1 MLNSSVPF
9 LQIYAN
15 SVEIAVIVTIGQLV
29 TCTLAAFAF
38 ARLNFPGRDSLF
50 FVMLVG
56 LLFPAQVTI
65 IPIYL
70 GFAKVGL
77 LNRPIGL
84 ALMYLTSSFGVF
96 LVRQFMRSQPKAL
109 EEAALMDGAG
119 YLKIFFRISLPQLR
133 PALAALGIITF
144 TQTWNYYFQA
154 RVLLEPQDSM
164 TLPIAMDVL
173 RGYLGSGNLA
183 LVMAAM
189 SMSVLPVDPALPARS
204 EDGDRGHRHERH
216 QELSRSHGRQCSDEA
231 DARIDRREFVYRGAR
246 RQYVAF
252 PLGGIGSGSV
262 SLTGSGRL
270 VDWSIRNR
278 PAIHQHNGYSH
289 FAIKA
294 ERDGKLI
301 DARVLNGP
309 YEGLPTGSPS
319 RRKFDGFGFG
329 ANRDS
334 MAGVPHFDDVTFVGR
349 FPVAEIEFHRDAFPG
364 KVRMTAFSPFIP
376 HNERDSS
383 MPAAL
388 FAFDVENDT
397 DGPIDYTIAARSET
411 MAATAACTSSP
422 RSGP

>member
-1 MLNSSVPF
+1 MRSEGSQRSLDLAIIAVMALLGVFMVLPFAWLFSMSFRTVRDAYQMPPSFLPPRLDLENYRAVLNSSVPF

-15 SVEIAVIVTIGQLV
+15 SIQVAVIVTIGQLV

-50 FVMLVG
+50 FIMLVG

-70 GFAKVGL
+70 GFAKVGI
-77 LNRPIGL
+77 LNRPVGL

-119 YLKIFFRISLPQLR
+119 YFKIFLRISLPQLR

-189 SMSVLPVDPALPARS
+189 SMSVLPVVLLFLLAQRMVI
-204 EDGDRGHRHERH
+204 E
-216 QELSRSHGRQCSDEA
+216 
-231 DARIDRREFVYRGAR
+231 
-246 RQYVAF
+246 
-252 PLGGIGSGSV
+252 GIAM
-262 SLTGSGRL
+262 TG
-270 VDWSIRNR
+270 
-278 PAIHQHNGYSH
+278 
-289 FAIKA
+289 IK
-294 ERDGKLI
+294 
-301 DARVLNGP
+301 N
-309 YEGLPTGSPS
+309 
-319 RRKFDGFGFG
+319 
-329 ANRDS
+329 
-334 MAGVPHFDDVTFVGR
+334 
-349 FPVAEIEFHRDAFPG
+349 
-364 KVRMTAFSPFIP
+364 
-376 HNERDSS
+376 
-383 MPAAL
+383 
-388 FAFDVENDT
+388 
-397 DGPIDYTIAARSET
+397 
-411 MAATAACTSSP
+411 
-422 RSGP
+422 